1 MINILN
7 LSTVKNLD
15 IDQILY
21 RNIVNKTTGIS
32 ICKEKMNL
40 FFPEIV
46 LAKELC
52 GNERELDLFQVLRNE
67 IINTCRAY
75 N

>member
-7 LSTVKNLD
+7 LSPVKNLD
-15 IDQILY
+15 IGQTLY
-21 RNIVNKTTGIS
+21 RNIVSKTIGIS
-32 ICKEKMNL
+32 ICKEKRNL

-52 GNERELDLFQVLRNE
+52 GNEKRMTGSVPILR
-67 IINTCRAY
+67 
-75 N
+75 

>member
-1 MINILN
+1 MVSFMINILN

-46 LAKELC
+46 LA
-52 GNERELDLFQVLRNE
+52 
-67 IINTCRAY
+67 
-75 N
+75 